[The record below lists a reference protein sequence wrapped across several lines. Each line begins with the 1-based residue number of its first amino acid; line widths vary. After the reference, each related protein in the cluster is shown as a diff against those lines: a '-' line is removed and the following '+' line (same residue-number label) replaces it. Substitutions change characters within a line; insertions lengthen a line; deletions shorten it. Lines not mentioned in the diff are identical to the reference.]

1 MQVLVA
7 LASADGAVVSRDELI
22 ERCWE
27 GRVVGDDAINRAI
40 GRLRRLSE
48 ADNGASFEIETIA
61 RVGYRLK
68 QAGAAPQ
75 ASPLPPAGTPNR
87 RWLLAGGGAV
97 AAAAAAGAGFFLL
110 RRPDA
115 PAALASPKVALL
127 LEQAKLAIRAGS
139 TEAAAQAAGMFEHVT
154 RIAPDSAQAWGGLA
168 LANPFAMN
176 SMPEQAEAFRLR
188 AEDALRHAR
197 VLDPHDANGYA
208 AEAVMIPLRGGWGRK
223 EAIYREGLRFN
234 PASDELLL
242 DLADLMNN
250 AGRNVEAAD
259 LAVRAGAHAS
269 QIDPAQLWLSIQIFW
284 CADRLAKADAI
295 AAQGAELFPRQR
307 SVWFSRVYLLMFTGR
322 SAEAI
327 TLLANQSGR
336 PAGQPD
342 EDFDAITAVARAL
355 KSKSRADSD
364 QAIALNLAMAH
375 QGAGYAENMIAFAAA
390 LGRLDEAFMVAE
402 GLYMNRGFAIGPS
415 RFSTVQRAFTRFEQR
430 RTRTLFY
437 PSGRAM
443 QRDPRFAALMEEIGL
458 ARYWR
463 DAGVTPDYQRA

>member
-322 SAEAI
+322 QRPGYRAQPGDGAPGRGLCREHDRLRRSAGTPGRGFHGCRGPVHEPGLRDRPLAVLNRAARLYAVR
-327 TLLANQSGR
+327 TAPHAHAVLSQRPRHATRSAFRGLDGRDRAGALLAR
-336 PAGQPD
+336 CRRH
-342 EDFDAITAVARAL
+342 ARLSA
-355 KSKSRADSD
+355 R
-364 QAIALNLAMAH
+364 
-375 QGAGYAENMIAFAAA
+375 
-390 LGRLDEAFMVAE
+390 LGF
-402 GLYMNRGFAIGPS
+402 
-415 RFSTVQRAFTRFEQR
+415 
-430 RTRTLFY
+430 RT
-437 PSGRAM
+437 
-443 QRDPRFAALMEEIGL
+443 
-458 ARYWR
+458 
-463 DAGVTPDYQRA
+463 